1 MSCLNSNVGFGP
13 NTPFTR
19 GQSDALTIAALTEP
33 HDLSGLIAFDDAR
46 NKVAIWDTNFPT
58 ADSDAWF
65 KQVISAK
72 EANNILETGYGV
84 GTKHPTAT
92 KFEAFGL
99 GEPRKDTAGTV
110 HDWYNAADMTLMGSS
125 IEDKPCLREILTNYG
140 VIGASSQAARRLALA
155 DFIRKVRLSVE
166 AGVLQD
172 VIRDCG
178 NIGPKSN
185 LTLDSAIFQKTEKRD
200 ERLNHAFI
208 ESFVAAAKKEVVDT
222 LSAHMLYYN
231 MPSKVE
237 SVKCWASDQVILSAD
252 VSTKMD
258 QLFAKSTIGAG
269 DPSAIADIFTQKVY
283 PRIPQGVAPTELK
296 TRLNFIA
303 EQTAFGYLIYG
314 IISILSFGKVKQL
327 FDYANTVAAAGVL
340 DGAMTVYESKYV
352 AEVVERYLTDG
363 PARDLLVSM
372 PGASDIVTAG
382 AAAAWDASAADRR
395 IHYYDAGG
403 NQF

>member
-65 KQVISAK
+65 KQVISTK

-110 HDWYNAADMTLMGSS
+110 HDWYNAADMTLMASS
-125 IEDKPCLREILTNYG
+125 IDPKPCMREILTNYG
-140 VIGASSQAARRLALA
+140 VIGASSQAARRQALDA
-155 DFIRKVRLSVE
+155 FLFKLRAVVE
-166 AGVLQD
+166 TRTMQEFL
-172 VIRDCG
+172 RDNCLG
-178 NIGPKSN
+178 TF
-185 LTLDSAIFQKTEKRD
+185 TLDSAIFQKTAKRD
-200 ERLNHAFI
+200 ERLNNAFI
-208 ESFVAAAKKEVVDT
+208 DSFVAAANKEIVDT

-237 SVKCWASDQVILSAD
+237 CVKCWASDQVILSAD

-283 PRIPQGVAPTELK
+283 PRIPQGVAPTDLQN
-296 TRLNFIA
+296 RLSFLIT
-303 EQTAFGYLIYG
+303 QTAFSYLIHG
-314 IISILSFGKVKQL
+314 IIQILSFGKVKTL

-340 DGAMTVYESKYV
+340 DGAMTVYESKYI